1 MAQMIVTFLGTA
13 AWLGGV
19 LVFVVMAALPVLGP
33 LVAVAALV
41 RHPARG
47 CPR

>member
-1 MAQMIVTFLGTA
+1 MAQMIVAFLGTA
-13 AWLGGV
+13 AWVGGV
-19 LVFVVMAALPVLGP
+19 LVFVVMAAFPVLGP

-47 CPR
+47 CAR